1 MEENHPIDR
10 IIDRVQEYV
19 ETRSR
24 LSKLQAIDKGAELA
38 GNVAASLILVFVFLL
53 VIGFLSVA
61 GAFALGEH
69 FGKIWLGFL
78 IVGLAYMLAGL
89 LFYWKQDAWL
99 KTPMSDSIIRHA
111 LKEEEDHDE
120 EAA

>member
-38 GNVAASLILVFVFLL
+38 GTLTANLIIVFLFLL

-61 GAFALGEH
+61 GAYALGEY
-69 FGKIWLGFL
+69 FGRIWLGFL
-78 IVGLAYMLAGL
+78 IVGLAYLLACL
-89 LFYWKQDAWL
+89 VFYWKQESWL
-99 KTPMSDSIIRHA
+99 KLPMSSSIIRHA
-111 LKEEEDHDE
+111 LKEEEEHDE
-120 EAA
+120 DAA